1 MEHPYKIVVVDD
13 ESESLAAMTRALQRV
28 GYEVISF
35 EDGEEALHHP
45 TVLQD
50 IDLVVTDL
58 KMPRITGLDLLKQ
71 VRAMNP
77 ETGFLIVTAHG
88 TIESAV
94 EALKSGA
101 DDYILKPLDL
111 HELRERVHH
120 ILQTRRA
127 QLEIRQLLRQLGQ
140 QSGVDSIVAHS
151 PVMKHLLGQIA
162 LVAPTRSTVLLLG
175 ESGTGKDLI
184 AHTLHRHS
192 TRSQEIFLPLNCAAL
207 SPNLLESELFGYEKG
222 AFTGAQE
229 RRIGKLELA
238 NRGTLFLDEIG
249 ELPLDMQV
257 KLLRFLESREL
268 MRVGG
273 TSTLKLDV
281 RVITATNR
289 ALAEAVEEGKF
300 RQDLFYRLK
309 VVTLQVP
316 PLRERLEDLP
326 YLALSFLNAFA
337 KEHQRQVHGISP
349 EALEGL
355 SRYRWPGNVRELRN
369 LMESL
374 VVFSRGEILTLE
386 DLPKEIVPLV
396 PATTSGSASQSGVES
411 SKSAPADVMPMSEVE
426 KQAILKT
433 LEKTGGNRVKA
444 AQMLGIGL
452 RTLQTKLKEYGMVG
466 RSGAE
471 SQ

>member
-28 GYEVISF
+28 GYDVISF
-35 EDGEEALHHP
+35 EDGEAALQQA

-50 IDLVVTDL
+50 IDLVVSDL

-71 VRAMNP
+71 MRTMNP
-77 ETGFLIVTAHG
+77 EAGFLIVTAHG

-120 ILQTRRA
+120 ILQTRRS

-140 QSGVDSIVAHS
+140 QSGVDGIVAYS
-151 PVMKHLLGQIA
+151 SVMKQLLSQIA

-184 AHTLHRHS
+184 AHALHRHS
-192 TRSQEIFLPLNCAAL
+192 TRSQETFLPLNCAAL
-207 SPNLLESELFGYEKG
+207 SPSLLESELFGYEKG

-281 RVITATNR
+281 RVIAATNR

-300 RQDLFYRLK
+300 RRDLYYRLK

-316 PLRERLEDLP
+316 PLRERLDDLP
-326 YLALSFLNAFA
+326 YLAVNFLSAFS
-337 KEHQRQVHGISP
+337 KEHHRQIQGIAP
-349 EALEGL
+349 DALEGL
-355 SRYRWPGNVRELRN
+355 SRYNWPGNVRELRN

-374 VVFSRGEILTLE
+374 VVFSRGEILTLD
-386 DLPKEIVPLV
+386 DLPKEIV
-396 PATTSGSASQSGVES
+396 SSASAIPSSVAAQQGIES
-411 SKSAPADVMPMSEVE
+411 SSSAPSDVMPMSEVE
-426 KQAILKT
+426 KQAILRA
-433 LEKTGGNRVKA
+433 LEKTGGNRIKA

-471 SQ
+471 S